1 MRFVDPADWLLIYRL
16 IYLLSH
22 GFPYTF
28 RALIKVVESS
38 TLLKLKYDCPMARQ
52 NATSPRWLNAA
63 EMKAWRRYI
72 VASRRLLEALDLDLV
87 QHELSMADYEILAQ
101 LSDAPERR
109 MRMSELADVAMLSR
123 SRLSHRMKV
132 MEKAGWVKR
141 EACPIDKRGYFAV
154 MTAKGWK
161 AIVAAA
167 PDHVES
173 VRARFVDHLSK
184 GDQAA
189 LAEIFERVS
198 ESLRKDL
205 KDK

>member
-1 MRFVDPADWLLIYRL
+1 M
-16 IYLLSH
+16 
-22 GFPYTF
+22 T
-28 RALIKVVESS
+28 
-38 TLLKLKYDCPMARQ
+38 YDRHMARQ
-52 NATSPRWLNAA
+52 NATSTRWLNAA

-72 VASRRLLEALDLDLV
+72 VASRRLIEALDLDLAH
-87 QHELSMADYEILAQ
+87 HELSMPDYEILAQ

-141 EACPIDKRGYFAV
+141 EACPVDKRGSFAV
-154 MTAKGWK
+154 MTTKGWK

-167 PDHVES
+167 PDHVDS

-184 GDQAA
+184 GDQVA

>member
-1 MRFVDPADWLLIYRL
+1 MT
-16 IYLLSH
+16 
-22 GFPYTF
+22 G
-28 RALIKVVESS
+28 
-38 TLLKLKYDCPMARQ
+38 Q
-52 NATSPRWLNAA
+52 NATAPRWLNAA

-72 VASRRLLEALDLDLV
+72 IASRRLLEALDSDLEG
-87 QHELSMADYEILAQ
+87 HDLSMADYEILAQ
-101 LSDAPERR
+101 LSDAPERK
-109 MRMSELADVAMLSR
+109 MRMSELAEIALLSR

-141 EACPIDKRGYFAV
+141 EACPSDKRGYFAV

-184 GDQAA
+184 ADQEVIAS
-189 LAEIFERVS
+189 IFNRIED
-198 ESLRKDL
+198 SLRKEVIAE
-205 KDK
+205 

>member
-1 MRFVDPADWLLIYRL
+1 
-16 IYLLSH
+16 
-22 GFPYTF
+22 
-28 RALIKVVESS
+28 
-38 TLLKLKYDCPMARQ
+38 MARE
-52 NATSPRWLNAA
+52 NATSPRWLNPA

-72 VASRRLLEALDLDLV
+72 VASRRLLEALDSDLT

-101 LSDAPERR
+101 LSDAPDRR
-109 MRMSELADVAMLSR
+109 MRMSELAEVAMLSR

-173 VRARFVDHLSK
+173 VRGRFLDKLSK
-184 GDQAA
+184 EDQRV
-189 LAEIFERVS
+189 LSEIFERVTD
-198 ESLRKDL
+198 SLKVNPPTE
-205 KDK
+205 